1 MEIGKELVA
10 LCREGKNL
18 EAIEK
23 FYSPDIESV
32 EAMAMP
38 GMGQTQR
45 GIEAIKGKTN
55 GWYENHE
62 IHGAGGS
69 GPFPHGGRFIV
80 LFKMEVTPKQTGK
93 RMTVEEVGLYS
104 VENGKIVKEEFFYK
118 TEGC

>member
-1 MEIGKELVA
+1 MSVMEIGKELVA

-45 GIEAIKGKTN
+45 GIEAIKGKTK
-55 GWYENHE
+55 WWHDNHE
-62 IHGAGGS
+62 V
-69 GPFPHGGRFIV
+69 HGGGQDPFHMGAALLCSLRW
-80 LFKMEVTPKQTGK
+80 K
-93 RMTVEEVGLYS
+93 
-104 VENGKIVKEEFFYK
+104 
-118 TEGC
+118 

>member
-1 MEIGKELVA
+1 MSVMEIGKELVA

-45 GIEAIKGKTN
+45 GIEAIKGKTKW
-55 GWYENHE
+55 WYDNHE
-62 IHGAGGS
+62 IHG
-69 GPFPHGGRFIV
+69 GGRGGFRT
-80 LFKMEVTPKQTGK
+80 LSKWGP
-93 RMTVEEVGLYS
+93 LY
-104 VENGKIVKEEFFYK
+104 
-118 TEGC
+118 CAL